1 MSVKLSIRRGPHE
14 GVSRAAVRRWAER
27 MLADLELEDRE
38 LSVLLTNDAEIHVLN
53 RDYRGKDRPTDVL
66 AFAMGEG
73 EGSEFAG
80 PLLGDVVIS
89 VETARRQA
97 NRRKRELGAELRM
110 LLAHGLL
117 HLIGWDHQTD
127 EEDRRMKARTRALC
141 RVAMQTSRV
150 SRG

>member
-1 MSVKLSIRRGPHE
+1 MPVKLSIRRGPHE
-14 GVSRAAVRRWAER
+14 GVSRAEVRKWAER
-27 MLADLELEDRE
+27 MLKDLDLADRE
-38 LSVLLTNDAEIHVLN
+38 LSVVLTDDDEIHALN

-73 EGSEFAG
+73 EGAEFAG

-89 VETARRQA
+89 VPTARRQA
-97 NRRKRELGAELRM
+97 QRRKRELAAELRM

-117 HLIGWDHQTD
+117 HLVGWDHQTD

-141 RVAMQTSRV
+141 RAAVQNSRRAA
-150 SRG
+150 S

>member
-14 GVSRAAVRRWAER
+14 GVSRGTVRRWAER
-27 MLADLELEDRE
+27 MLVDLEVEDRE
-38 LSVLLTNDAEIHVLN
+38 LSIVLTDDAEIHALN

-66 AFAMGEG
+66 AFAMDEG

-97 NRRKRELGAELRM
+97 SRRKRELEAELRM

-117 HLIGWDHQTD
+117 HLLGWDHQTD
-127 EEDRRMKARTRALC
+127 EEDRLMKARTRALC
-141 RVAMQTSRV
+141 RVAIAAR
-150 SRG
+150 RP